1 MAEPQLRDWLD
12 DLQRWYAAQCDG
24 DWEHTYGVSIETLDN
39 PGWRLRVDLVGTELE
54 ALAATRGRVERSET
68 DWLDWRIAD
77 GRFEAG
83 CGTYNLG
90 EAVAAFL
97 ALHP

>member
-1 MAEPQLRDWLD
+1 MAEPQLRDRLG
-12 DLQRWYAAQCDG
+12 DLQQWYAAQCNG

-54 ALAATRGRVERSET
+54 ALTDASGRVERSET
-68 DWLDWRIAD
+68 GWLDWRVAD
-77 GRFEAG
+77 GCFEAG
-83 CGTYNLG
+83 CGPYNLG
-90 EAVAAFL
+90 DAVDAFF